1 MLEMVHRRG
10 IHWTT
15 SMLFQR
21 RGESAAASIP
31 DTPAWFRPIQLLD
44 IEIGQPLAA
53 IRPALDHLGQP
64 YQRALALLRWHDRP
78 VASVAFELPASG
90 LEPDAVRSLLR
101 RELEAPSTAHLL
113 RANGLVPPDVTG
125 PEPRIAEVAARDA
138 FLLRAPLASVV
149 IATRNRPE
157 QLALCLASLAELVYP
172 AFEIIVVDNA
182 PSDDRTARYFA
193 EHIGE
198 RSNLRYVR
206 EDRAGLAS
214 AHNCGVREMSPQS
227 HFVAFTDDDVAVD
240 RYWLAELIRGF
251 EAASN
256 VGCVTGLILP
266 AELETWPQLLIE
278 EFGGFNKGFQRQIFD
293 LRDHR
298 PPDRLFPFTPG
309 RFGSGA
315 NMAFRTETLAR
326 IGGFDPAMGTGTAA
340 LGGDD
345 LAAFFRVITAGEAL
359 VYEPAAIVRH
369 THYRA
374 YASLQRQIH
383 GYGVGLTAF
392 LTKAIVDQPWLA
404 VDLLRKLPLG
414 LWYALSACSGKNQK
428 KGTDYPEELTRLER
442 KGLVQGP
449 WAYLRSRRAALAHD
463 RARQSDSRPGS
474 TLSQ

>member
-1 MLEMVHRRG
+1 
-10 IHWTT
+10 
-15 SMLFQR
+15 MLFQR
-21 RGESAAASIP
+21 LGERAAGDSP

-44 IEIGQPLAA
+44 IEIGQPLAP
-53 IRPALDHLGQP
+53 IQPTLDHLGQP
-64 YQRALALLRWHDRP
+64 YQRALALVRWHDRP
-78 VASVAFELPASG
+78 VASVTFDLPAAG
-90 LEPDAVRSLLR
+90 LAPDTMRALLR
-101 RELEAPSTAHLL
+101 RELDTTATAHLL
-113 RANGLVPPDVTG
+113 WASGLLPPNAAG
-125 PEPRIAEVAARDA
+125 PEPRDPEIAARDT
-138 FLLRAPLASVV
+138 FLKRAPFASVV
-149 IATRNRPE
+149 IATRDRPE
-157 QLALCLASLAELVYP
+157 QLARCLASLAKLVYP
-172 AFEIIVVDNA
+172 PFEIIVVDNA
-182 PSDDRTARYFA
+182 PSDDRTERYFA
-193 EHIGE
+193 EHVGN
-198 RSNLRYVR
+198 RPDLRYVR
-206 EDRAGLAS
+206 EERAGLAS
-214 AHNCGVREMSPQS
+214 AHNCGVREMAPHSQ
-227 HFVAFTDDDVAVD
+227 FVAFTDDDVEVD

-251 EAASN
+251 EATSN
-256 VGCVTGLILP
+256 VGCVTGLIIP

-278 EFGGFNKGFQRQIFD
+278 EFGGFNKGFQRQVFD

-315 NMAFRTETLAR
+315 NMAFRTETLQR

-345 LAAFFRVITAGEAL
+345 LAAFFRVITSGEAL

-392 LTKAIVDQPWLA
+392 LTKAIADEPWLA

-414 LWYALSACSGKNQK
+414 LWYALSANSGKNQK

-449 WAYLRSRRAALAHD
+449 LAYVRSRRAAVAFD
-463 RARQSDSRPGS
+463 RDRRSDARSGS
-474 TLSQ
+474 KLST